1 MKTISLQNNH
11 HLVKSKADYRER
23 KNPSTSA
30 LQRFDEPF
38 KFCASFPKTNHGGDK
53 PQLPLPACIIQG
65 THLSPTQETAFHQ
78 RNHWLLSSYADS
90 QSQAVPPRPG
100 IVLSTEVYEERKDG
114 RCMYLHFLGTGSGK
128 RRNSV
133 PKYGGN
139 LS

>member
-90 QSQAVPPRPG
+90 QSQAVPLRPG

-114 RCMYLHFLGTGSGK
+114 EMYVFAFF
-128 RRNSV
+128 RNWLRQKEEQCPQV
-133 PKYGGN
+133 WR
-139 LS
+139 